1 MAIQLSAMRVKSEL
15 TSWGRQLT
23 WPWLAALVL
32 LAACAGFYL
41 SVVVPA
47 SHTLADLKQNLDTMQ
62 QDESHLKEA
71 SQNVVRTSPTGQLD
85 AFYQKFP
92 AESEVPDTLEKM
104 IKLAQKKGLNPKQAA

>member
-15 TSWGRQLT
+15 TSWCRQLT

-32 LAACAGFYL
+32 LAACVGFYL

-47 SHTLADLKQNLDTMQ
+47 SYTLADLKQSLDAVQ
-62 QDESHLKEA
+62 HDEAHLKEA
-71 SQNVVRTSPTGQLD
+71 SQDVVRTSPTGQLD

-92 AESEVPDTLEKM
+92 VESVVPNTLEKNDQTG
-104 IKLAQKKGLNPKQAA
+104 AKKRLKP